1 MAYWKFPRYVTV
13 GEKRAKADRTLKKL
27 KKKNPDIQPIVIEGR
42 TLGKTW
48 WGRAWNEN
56 LERYADYANRIGRG
70 RTYVRHGAVLDLR
83 IAPGLVSALVQ
94 GSTSRPYTV
103 TITIKPLAKKTWK
116 EIKAGCT
123 GRFESLQDLLAG
135 KFPKALSE
143 IFTARGKGL
152 FPSPAEITLDCSC
165 PDWAEMCK
173 HVAAVLYGIGAR
185 LDEDPALFF
194 RLRKVRMEDLVAEAM
209 EETTGKLLEKAEKKT
224 GRVIADA
231 DLENV
236 FGIVMEDRLDYGG
249 KKSPKPLP
257 DSTPRKPIKQPRAAV
272 SAGKKKTA
280 PADDKTLVLDVVLA
294 SRTGVTVPTLCK
306 RTGLNPVK
314 VRNIIYKAHKEGI
327 IERAGRGVY
336 TGKIKRS
343 DPVDETK
350 TILALIKK
358 SKNGIAV
365 SDIKKRTEITDVR
378 VRNILS
384 RAYAAGTIERPSR
397 GTYAWKRVKAPPVKA
412 SDVVLGIIG
421 RSVKGVS
428 FSLIRKKSGLDDKT
442 LRNIIFRLSKPF
454 LRWFK
459 STLDH
464 FSTILY
470 S

>member
-1 MAYWKFPRYVTV
+1 MAYWQFPRYIPV
-13 GEKRAKADRTLKKL
+13 GEKREKADRTLKKL

-70 RTYVRHGAVLDLR
+70 RSYVRHGAVLDLR
-83 IAPGLVSALVQ
+83 IDPGSVSALVQ

-116 EIKAGCT
+116 KIKTGCI

-236 FGIVMEDRLDYGG
+236 FGIVMEDRLDFGG
-249 KKSPKPLP
+249 IKSTKPLP
-257 DSTPRKPIKQPRAAV
+257 DSTPRKSVKKPPAAL

-280 PADDKTLVLDVVLA
+280 PADGKTLVLDVVRA

-306 RTGLNPVK
+306 KTGLNPVK

-336 TGKIKRS
+336 AGKIQRR

-358 SKNGIAV
+358 SKNGISV
-365 SDIKKRTEITDVR
+365 SDIKKRTEITDAR
-378 VRNILS
+378 VRNTLS

-397 GTYAWKRVKAPPVKA
+397 GTYAWKRAKVPAVKA

-421 RSVKGVS
+421 RSVNGVS
-428 FSLIRKKSGLDDKT
+428 FSLIRKKSGLDDKK
-442 LRNIIFRLSKPF
+442 LRNIIFRLSKQGKIT
-454 LRWFK
+454 RAARGV
-459 STLDH
+459 
-464 FSTILY
+464 Y
-470 S
+470 VAVNR